1 MGRVTAV
8 ALLALLAAG
17 CGRGRVERVEWPVM
31 GTVAAVQADG
41 KPADGAAAAKRVFA
55 EVERL
60 LNAHDGRSE
69 LRRLEKLPD
78 DGILAACDPSVRGC
92 YEAAFRLRDE
102 TGRLFNPRWR
112 GEGTMDLGAIA
123 KGWAADLA
131 ADAAA
136 AAQAEGRLLVDLGG
150 NLKAARGDWL
160 VGIAGTDETIAL
172 KEGMACA
179 TSAEYYRGKHIRDGR
194 TGGEATN
201 GVWSVTIVHPHS
213 ATLADGLS
221 TVMFLMGRA
230 KGEAFLKARHPEA
243 RAIWK
248 ENGK

>member
-1 MGRVTAV
+1 MVVKMMAALAVTAF
-8 ALLALLAAG
+8 AMLAGRAIGARAMRAADDV
-17 CGRGRVERVEWPVM
+17 R
-31 GTVAAVQADG
+31 
-41 KPADGAAAAKRVFA
+41 RVFT

-60 LNAHDGRSE
+60 LNAHDGTSE
-69 LRRLEKLPD
+69 LRRLEKSSD
-78 DGILAACDPSVRGC
+78 AEIVASCEPSVRAC
-92 YEAAFRLRDE
+92 YEAAFKLRDE
-102 TGRLFNPRWR
+102 TARLFNPRWK

-123 KGWAADLA
+123 KGWAVDLA
-131 ADAAA
+131 ADAVQRAGK
-136 AAQAEGRLLVDLGG
+136 GRLLIDLGG
-150 NLKAARGDWL
+150 NLKAVRGDWL

-201 GVWSVTIVHPHS
+201 GVWSVTVVHPHS